1 MPTATTLAQVM
12 RQLCTELGQTIGQ
25 VPTTSTTTGI
35 GSTTTAVD
43 TALTL
48 PDSPVSLM
56 DNSWFRVDSL
66 VASGPASGTV
76 RQIRKG
82 GFTGAS
88 GTMTLAAFAQT
99 VQSLTDYSIWR
110 SMHPARVLLFV
121 QQACRLMRVRD
132 FYPLSL
138 VTNPDFAAVT
148 SGSGPDNWTATG
160 LTQTTTSGYTTLKVR
175 HGQYAARALLSAPAG
190 YLQSNTVDVVPG
202 GTYFASVTMRADVGT
217 GILSLYDIT
226 NSQTLLATAGWANIA
241 WAGRHYV
248 EAYSPRFMIPV
259 GTQQVAMRLAGTNTS
274 DDINFDDAVLW
285 RYDRRDY
292 SQLPSWIEDP
302 ADIDDIGYFVQ
313 GRAAYSASTNPYVY
327 DVDQRDFVS
336 VRYETEGDEG
346 VGNAATSNP
355 FRVRLAEYSQRPL
368 YIYSSRPMPT
378 LVNDTD
384 STTVDREVLVKTA
397 LWLCVN
403 DLVMT
408 ATAQG
413 KADEKASW
421 LERRENIGR
430 DARLAG
436 ALGRLTQRH
445 FHAEGMRPGKY

>member
-25 VPTTSTTTGI
+25 VPTTN
-35 GSTTTAVD
+35 TTTAIGSPTTLTD
-43 TALTL
+43 TTLTL

-56 DNSWFRVDSL
+56 DGCWVRIDSQ
-66 VASGPASGTV
+66 VASGPAPGLARIV
-76 RQIRKG
+76 RKG
-82 GFTGAS
+82 GFAGGTGVITVA
-88 GTMTLAAFAQT
+88 GFPQT

-138 VTNPDFAAVT
+138 VTNPDFADVV
-148 SGSGPDNWTATG
+148 SGSGATG
-160 LTQTTTSGYTTLKVR
+160 WTYSNCTVTTTSGYTTLKVR

-190 YLQSNTVDVVPG
+190 YLQSSTVDVVPG
-202 GTYFASVTMRADVGT
+202 GTYFASVTLRADVGT
-217 GILSLYDIT
+217 GVLSVYDVT
-226 NSQTLLATAGWANIA
+226 NSQTLLATAGWANIT

-248 EAYSPRFMIPV
+248 EAYSPRFFIPV
-259 GTQQVAMRLAGTNTS
+259 GTQQVALRLAGTNTS

-292 SQLPSWIEDP
+292 SQLPTWIEDP

-313 GRAAYSASTNPYVY
+313 GRAAYSSSANPYVY

-336 VRYETEGDEG
+336 VKYETEVDEG
-346 VGNAATSNP
+346 VGNAGTQSP
-355 FRVRLAEYSQRPL
+355 FRVRLTEYSQRPL

-436 ALGRLTQRH
+436 ALSRLTARH
-445 FHAEGMRPGKY
+445 FHAEGMRPGRY